1 MFSILHTENKK
12 NGEPWDQTKTAV
24 HSQDT
29 AIAAVIDISMCLK
42 SCYSATQQESRFL
55 PLYGFCSVLWL
66 ILHVFRFD
74 LIPS

>member
-1 MFSILHTENKK
+1 METQ
-12 NGEPWDQTKTAV
+12 QTRHYVADHYDLYITC
-24 HSQDT
+24 D
-29 AIAAVIDISMCLK
+29 
-42 SCYSATQQESRFL
+42 YSATQQESRFL